1 VNRKNRLSRKS
12 QFEELYHRGVAVDT
26 SSFRLLFRENRR
38 SSSRFAAVVGKR
50 FGSAVWRNKAKRIAR
65 NIFHEFQ
72 SRISP
77 PCDIV
82 LFPKKE
88 MLVQGYRLLS
98 SQFER
103 AMVQEPRDKNFS

>member
-1 VNRKNRLSRKS
+1 LNRKS
-12 QFEELYHRGVAVDT
+12 QFEELYHGGVAVDT
-26 SSFRLLFRENRR
+26 SSFRLLYRENHR

-50 FGSAVWRNKAKRIAR
+50 FGSAVCRNKAKRIAR

-72 SRISP
+72 NRISP

-88 MLVQGYRLLS
+88 LLVRGYRLLR

-103 AMVQEPRDKNFS
+103 AMVQEPRDKNFP